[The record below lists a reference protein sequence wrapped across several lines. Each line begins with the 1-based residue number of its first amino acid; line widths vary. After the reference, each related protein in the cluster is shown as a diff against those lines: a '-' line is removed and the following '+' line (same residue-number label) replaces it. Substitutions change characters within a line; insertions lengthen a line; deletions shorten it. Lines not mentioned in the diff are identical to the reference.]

1 MSTTYQ
7 DVDNAAQA
15 QHLCVRGGV
24 HPPDMN
30 GIATVILLGP
40 DEPEFWPAFTNSP
53 EYKDSHPNPMDRWS
67 TRVVMGLADQLGAMA
82 YFPFGGPPFSPF
94 LRWALQSGRA
104 WSSPINLLAH
114 DTAGLFVSYRGALGF
129 AHHIPLPPAPD
140 TSPCTSCEAPCK
152 TACPVDAFSS
162 GLYDVPRCK
171 AYLGTDAGQ
180 ACMEQ
185 GCAARRACP
194 ISKNHG
200 RLAEQSAFHMRAF
213 L

>member
-1 MSTTYQ
+1 MSTTFQ
-7 DVDNAAQA
+7 DVENAAQR
-15 QHLCVRGGV
+15 QHLCVRGGF
-24 HPPDMN
+24 HPSDMD

-40 DEPEFWPAFTNSP
+40 KEPEFWPAFTHSP
-53 EYKDSHPNPMDRWS
+53 EFKDDRPNPMDRWS
-67 TRVVMGLADQLGAMA
+67 TRVVTGLADHVGATA

-94 LRWALQSGRA
+94 LRWALLTGRA
-104 WSSPINLLAH
+104 WSSPINLLVH

-129 AHHIPLPPAPD
+129 AQHMPLPTAP
-140 TSPCTSCEAPCK
+140 TSSPCQTCDAPCK

-162 GLYDVPRCK
+162 GQYDVPRCK
-171 AYLGTDAGQ
+171 AYLRTDEGQ
-180 ACMEQ
+180 TCIDQ